1 MNMNQKGFVNIIL
14 VLTIIAVA
22 GVAGYFVLTRKQT
35 PLVQQITIPTSATT
49 QTPVIKNPTPATP
62 TPPNETVSWKTYRNE
77 KYGFSVMYPPS
88 WNIFEMFDKQKY
100 GREGVTLDSPA
111 RQKFEGVETPA
122 DINIVVE
129 TKSDQLSLEKF
140 IEQYSDGWYSRYAVE
155 EINTI
160 GWRNARYVKSS
171 DYRPANVIFIDRGH
185 YVLIIPFNLD
195 ETYPD
200 MPNLTMYKSIIN
212 TIKFN

>member
-1 MNMNQKGFVNIIL
+1 MNQKGFANIIL
-14 VLTIIAVA
+14 VLIIIAIA
-22 GVAGYFVLTRKQT
+22 GVAGYFVLTKKQT
-35 PLVQQITIPTSATT
+35 PVVQPATT
-49 QTPVIKNPTPATP
+49 PTPTATHTPVIKNPAPTIP
-62 TPPNETVSWKTYRNE
+62 TPSNETVVGWKTYRNE
-77 KYGFSVMYPPS
+77 KYGFSVMYPPDWS
-88 WNIFEMFDKQKY
+88 IFEMLDKQKY
-100 GREGVTLDSPA
+100 GREGIALDGPA

-122 DINIVVE
+122 DINLVVE

-140 IEQYSDGWYSRYAVE
+140 IEQYGDGWYSRYTVE
-155 EINTI
+155 EITMF
-160 GWRNARYVKSS
+160 GGRNARYVKSS
-171 DYRPANVIFIDRGH
+171 DYRPANVIFIDSGH